1 MVIQEKANQGYEKEE
16 QSWSVKVMEGTIASL
31 RAWRNSRGRG
41 AGREESEAYSLTK
54 RTVFRTNKRVLHTV
68 QH

>member
-41 AGREESEAYSLTK
+41 QEESEAYSLTK
-54 RTVFRTNKRVLHTV
+54 RTVFRTNRRVLHTV